1 MAQAQTQS
9 GMKNSAA
16 SKLNKVQDSFEQK
29 GSEIKNEIAGS
40 EFVGHAREAVSE
52 FVENG
57 SETVRGWLS
66 DAGEYISDAEGTVRD
81 SIKKYPVQAV
91 LIGLGIGCVAG
102 VLWNLSRSRA

>member
-16 SKLNKVQDSFEQK
+16 SKLNKVEDSFEQK
-29 GSEIKNEIAGS
+29 GSE
-40 EFVGHAREAVSE
+40 FVGQAKEAVSE

-66 DAGEYISDAEGTVRD
+66 DAGEYVSDAEGTVRD
-81 SIKKYPVQAV
+81 SIKKYPVQAM
-91 LIGLGIGCVAG
+91 LIGLGIGCAAG
-102 VLWNLSRSRA
+102 LLWNLSRSRS